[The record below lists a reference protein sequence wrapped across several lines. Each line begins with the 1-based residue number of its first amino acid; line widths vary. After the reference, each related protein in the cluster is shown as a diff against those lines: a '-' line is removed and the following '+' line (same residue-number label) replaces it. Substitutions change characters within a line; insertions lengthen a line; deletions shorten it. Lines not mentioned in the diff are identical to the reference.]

1 MISFIVIIM
10 AYYVDDDMSS
20 GTTMVTR
27 ATVLGIPSLT
37 DLMDVETVSWSGFA
51 YNGSNG
57 QRPFR

>member
-37 DLMDVETVSWSGFA
+37 GPDG
-51 YNGSNG
+51 
-57 QRPFR
+57 R